1 MNGIT
6 YMEIYEK
13 LGEFFLGRHYN
24 LSKKQEEEYPL
35 LYDAKNLTT
44 HAVCV
49 GMTGSGKTGLCITLI
64 EEAILDQIP
73 TIIIDPKGDLSNLLL
88 TFPELLP
95 ENFRPWI
102 NEDDAR
108 RKKLD
113 PNSFAEKQAQMWKKG
128 LASYSQTPERI
139 RNLKDAADFVIYTP
153 GSEMGVPVSILS
165 SFSAPSEGV
174 QKEPDLF
181 RDRIS
186 TTATSL
192 LGLLGID
199 ADPIQS
205 REHILLSTL
214 FDHLWRQGI
223 HVDLGTIIQSI
234 QNPPFQ
240 KVGVMQIETFFPE
253 KERFKFAMQI
263 NNLLAAPGFQGW
275 LKGQPLDIDQILYT
289 PQGKPRVAIFSI
301 AHLTETE
308 RMFFVSLL
316 LNQILSWMRTRSGT
330 NSLRT
335 LIYMDEIFGYMPPIS
350 QPPSKKPLLTLL
362 KQARAYGVGLV
373 LATQNPAD
381 LDYKGLSNTGTWF
394 IGRLQTEQDKARILD
409 GLEGISRGSGFDRKD
424 IDKTIS
430 SLGKRVFLLHN
441 VHEKGPV
448 IFHTRWAMSYLRG
461 PLTRNQIKTLM
472 QDRNKTPI
480 LDTKMVAIT
489 AHPKPKKQIE
499 TTEYTS
505 PPIIPPGIPQFFVF
519 RKNSLNNFQAILVG
533 IAIIHYVNPKT
544 KKKVHTKKISLSVYL
559 DEDMLDV
566 DWENAEANTIEEK
579 HLKKRAPIQGTF
591 TSLPNQATKVRSYS
605 KWKREFNNYLY
616 RTKGIEFFE
625 SENFKTTSKPLESER
640 DFRIRLGEFAR
651 EKRDNETE
659 KLRKKYKRKTKIL
672 SEQLRKAKQ
681 KIEKEK
687 EQSKGRKLQT
697 ALSIGASLLSAFSGG
712 SGLNMSTL
720 SRATTVVSNVSRQRK
735 EYGDVNRAEE
745 TVETI
750 TARIVAMNSD
760 LQQEIDQLKERYD
773 PLSEDLIVKEIKP
786 RRSDINIKTVALVW
800 IAE

>member
-1 MNGIT
+1 
-6 YMEIYEK
+6 MEIYEK
-13 LGEFFLGRHYN
+13 LGEFFLGKHYN
-24 LSKKQEEEYPL
+24 LSKKQEDEIPL

-64 EEAILDQIP
+64 EEAVLDKIP
-73 TIIIDPKGDLSNLLL
+73 TIIIDPKGDLGNLLL
-88 TFPELLP
+88 TFPDLLP

-113 PNSFAEKQAQMWKKG
+113 PDEFAGKQAQMWKKG
-128 LASYSQTPERI
+128 LDSYNQSQERI
-139 RNLKDAADFVIYTP
+139 HNLKDAADFIIYTP
-153 GSEMGVPVSILS
+153 GSEMGIPVSILS
-165 SFSAPSEGV
+165 SFSAPSEQV
-174 QKEPDLF
+174 LKEPDLF

-192 LGLLGID
+192 LGLLGIN

-214 FDHLWRQGI
+214 FDHLWRQGVQ
-223 HVDLGTIIQSI
+223 VDLGTIIQSI

-240 KVGVMQIETFFPE
+240 KVGFMQIETFFPE

-289 PQGKPRVAIFSI
+289 PEGKPRVAIFSI
-301 AHLTETE
+301 AHLTEAE

-335 LIYMDEIFGYMPPIS
+335 LIYMDEIFGYMPPVA

-394 IGRLQTEQDKARILD
+394 IGRLQTERDKARMLD
-409 GLEGISRGSGFDRKD
+409 GLEGISSGSNFDRKN

-461 PLTRNQIKTLM
+461 PLTRNQIKILM
-472 QDRNKTPI
+472 KDKKKIPFLDTVQRGKTIQSKPSKKIELKESAPPPI
-480 LDTKMVAIT
+480 L
-489 AHPKPKKQIE
+489 
-499 TTEYTS
+499 S
-505 PPIIPPGIPQFFVF
+505 PGIPQFFVF
-519 RKNSLNNFQAILVG
+519 PKNSLCNFQATLVG
-533 IAIIHYVNPKT
+533 MATIHFVHPKT
-544 KKKVHTKKISLSVYL
+544 KRKIYSNKVCLSIYL
-559 DEDMLDV
+559 DEDMLDA
-566 DWENAEANTIEEK
+566 DWEEAEETAIEERQ
-579 HLKKRAPIQGTF
+579 LKKKAPSQGTF
-591 TSLPNQATKVRSYS
+591 TSLPNQATKARSYS
-605 KWKREFNNYLY
+605 KWKKEFSNYLY
-616 RTKGIEFFE
+616 RNKELHFFE
-625 SENFKTTSKPLESER
+625 SKNFEMSSKPLESER
-640 DFRIRLGEFAR
+640 DFRIRLGDVAR
-651 EKRDNETE
+651 EKRDDETE
-659 KLRKKYKRKTKIL
+659 KLRKKYKSKTETLNEK
-672 SEQLRKAKQ
+672 LRKAKQ
-681 KIEKEK
+681 TIEKEK

-697 ALSIGASLLSAFSGG
+697 AISIGASLLSAFSGG
-712 SGLNMSTL
+712 GGLNMSTL
-720 SRATTVVSNVSRQRK
+720 SRATTAASGVVRQRK
-735 EYGDVNRAEE
+735 EFGDVNRAEE
-745 TVETI
+745 TIEAI
-750 TARIVAMNSD
+750 LEKINSLNED
-760 LQQEIDQLKERYD
+760 LQKEIDNLGERFD
-773 PLSEDLIVKEIKP
+773 PLTEDLVDKTIKP
-786 RRSDINIKTVALVW
+786 RRSDIDIKTVALVW
-800 IAE
+800 ISQ

>member
-1 MNGIT
+1 
-6 YMEIYEK
+6 MEIYEK
-13 LGEFFLGRHYN
+13 LGEFFLGRHYS
-24 LSKKQEEEYPL
+24 LSKKQEEELPL

-49 GMTGSGKTGLCITLI
+49 GMTGSGKTGLCVTLI
-64 EEAILDQIP
+64 EEAILDRIP
-73 TIIIDPKGDLSNLLL
+73 TIIIDPKGDLGNLLL
-88 TFPELLP
+88 TFPDLSA

-113 PNSFAEKQAQMWKKG
+113 PDEFAEKQAQMWKKG
-128 LASYSQTPERI
+128 LASYGQSSERI
-139 RNLKDAADFVIYTP
+139 DNLKNAADFVIYTP

-165 SFSAPSEGV
+165 SFSAPSKEVLG
-174 QKEPDLF
+174 EPDLL

-186 TTATSL
+186 TTSTSL

-214 FDHLWRQGI
+214 FDHLWRQGLQI
-223 HVDLGTIIQSI
+223 DLGTIIQLI

-240 KVGVMQIETFFPE
+240 KIGFMQIETFFPE

-275 LKGQPLDIDQILYT
+275 LKGQPLDVDQILHT
-289 PQGKPRVAIFSI
+289 PEGKPRVAIFSI

-335 LIYMDEIFGYMPPIS
+335 LIYMDEIFGYMPPVS

-394 IGRLQTEQDKARILD
+394 IGRLQTERDKARMLD
-409 GLEGISRGSGFDRKD
+409 GLEGISSGKGFDRKS

-461 PLTRNQIKTLM
+461 PLARNQIKILM
-472 QDRNKTPI
+472 KGRKKISSSNAKIGTSTIP
-480 LDTKMVAIT
+480 TKS
-489 AHPKPKKQIE
+489 KKQIE
-499 TTEYTS
+499 ISESTRPIL
-505 PPIIPPGIPQFFVF
+505 PPSVPQFFIF
-519 RKNSLNNFQAILVG
+519 EKNSSFNFQPSLMG
-533 IAIIHYVNPKT
+533 IAKIHYVDSKT
-544 KKKVHTKKISLSVYL
+544 KKKVHAEKICLSLYL
-559 DEDMLDV
+559 YEDMLDV
-566 DWENAEANTIEEK
+566 DWEEAKEIALEERC
-579 HLKKRAPIQGTF
+579 LKKKIPNQGTF
-591 TSLPNQATKVRSYS
+591 TSLPDQVTKSKNYS
-605 KWKREFNNYLY
+605 KWKKEFDDYLY
-616 RTKGIEFFE
+616 RSKGIDFFE
-625 SENFKTTSKPLESER
+625 SKSFKMKSKPLESER
-640 DFRIRLGEFAR
+640 DFRIRLGEKAR
-651 EKRDNETE
+651 EMRDAETD
-659 KLRKKYKRKTKIL
+659 KLRKKYRLKTQTL
-672 SEQLRKAKQ
+672 AEQLRKAKQ

-712 SGLNMSTL
+712 GGLDMSTL
-720 SRATTVVSNVSRQRK
+720 SRATTAVSNVSRQRR
-735 EYGDVNRAEE
+735 EQGDVNRAGE
-745 TVETI
+745 TAESI
-750 TARIVAMNSD
+750 TERINALNDD
-760 LQQEIDQLKERYD
+760 LQQEIDGLQERFD
-773 PLSEDLIVKEIKP
+773 PLSEELVVKQIKP
-786 RRSDINIKTVALVW
+786 RRSDIDIKTVALVW
-800 IAE
+800 TAE

>member
-1 MNGIT
+1 
-6 YMEIYEK
+6 MEFYEK
-13 LGEFFLGRHYN
+13 LGEFFLGKHYD
-24 LSKKQEEEYPL
+24 LAKKQEEEFPL

-49 GMTGSGKTGLCITLI
+49 GMTGSGKTGLCVTLI
-64 EEAILDQIP
+64 EEAVLDKIP
-73 TIIIDPKGDLSNLLL
+73 IIIIDPKGDLGNLLL
-88 TFPELLP
+88 TFPDLLAKD
-95 ENFRPWI
+95 FRPWI

-113 PNSFAEKQAQMWKKG
+113 PDDFAEKQAQMWKKG
-128 LASYSQTPERI
+128 LASYNQSPERI
-139 RNLKDAADFVIYTP
+139 RTLKDAADFVIYTP

-174 QKEPDLF
+174 LNEPDLF

-192 LGLLGID
+192 LGLLGIN

-205 REHILLSTL
+205 REHILLSTV
-214 FDHLWRQGI
+214 FDHLWRQGR

-240 KVGVMQIETFFPE
+240 KVGFMQIETFFPE
-253 KERFKFAMQI
+253 KERFKFAMQV

-275 LKGQPLDIDQILYT
+275 LKGEPLDIDQILYT
-289 PQGKPRVAIFSI
+289 PEGKPRVAVFSI

-335 LIYMDEIFGYMPPIS
+335 LIYMDEIFGYMPPVS
-350 QPPSKKPLLTLL
+350 QPPSKKPMLTLL

-394 IGRLQTEQDKARILD
+394 IGRLQTERDKARMLD
-409 GLEGISRGSGFDRKD
+409 GLEGISSGKGFDRKS

-461 PLTRNQIKTLM
+461 PLTRNQIKLLM
-472 QDRNKTPI
+472 KGRKKIPNLDAKTGSTTTQTI
-480 LDTKMVAIT
+480 S
-489 AHPKPKKQIE
+489 KKQIE
-499 TTEYTS
+499 LSGS
-505 PPIIPPGIPQFFVF
+505 PPPILSPGIPQYFVF
-519 RKNSLNNFQAILVG
+519 RKDSSLNFQGTLVG
-533 IAIIHYVNPKT
+533 IATVHYVNSKT
-544 KKKVHTKKISLSVYL
+544 KKKVHTKKICLSLYL
-559 DEDMLDV
+559 DEDILDI
-566 DWENAEANTIEEK
+566 DWEDAEEITLEERR
-579 HLKKRAPIQGTF
+579 LKKKGPTKGTF
-591 TSLPNQATKVRSYS
+591 TSLPDKATKARSYS
-605 KWKREFNNYLY
+605 KWKKDFSDFLY
-616 RTKGIEFFE
+616 RENGIEIFE
-625 SENFKTTSKPLESER
+625 SKNFKKISNPLESER
-640 DFRIRLGEFAR
+640 DFRIRLGDDAR
-651 EKRDNETE
+651 EARDNETE
-659 KLRKKYKRKTKIL
+659 KLRKKYKLKAATL

-681 KIEKEK
+681 KIQKEK
-687 EQSKGRKLQT
+687 EQSKGRKLKT
-697 ALSIGASLLSAFSGG
+697 ALTIGASLLSAFSGG
-712 SGLNMSTL
+712 GGLDLSTL
-720 SRATTVVSNVSRQRK
+720 SRATTAVSNVSRQRQAQ
-735 EYGDVNRAEE
+735 GDVYRAEE
-745 TVETI
+745 TTESI
-750 TARIVAMNSD
+750 TARITALND
-760 LQQEIDQLKERYD
+760 ELQQEIDQLKERFD
-773 PLSEDLIVKEIKP
+773 PLSEELVVKEIKP
-786 RRSDINIKTVALVW
+786 RRSDIDIKTVSLVW
-800 IAE
+800 IAD